1 MGKIK
6 VRKKAYLDGFYKF
19 GIFVSFLLV
28 TVLSVWLYSPVI
40 LSHADESAGAQVD
53 VNVGSVISLV
63 LDTNELN
70 FHLKPKSSEAVS
82 QEQTV
87 TATVHTNHLYGY
99 QLYFSSVDNDTDMTS
114 TTSTDVIESLSSTN
128 SALDVPSGSDGI
140 WGYSKNGNDNSWNP
154 IPTLSNPASVK
165 RSFYPNGNNDSNT
178 TLHLGIAA
186 KSSLDA
192 GTYSKNVE
200 FSAVVGDIIDSSSFG
215 NIVQM
220 QQMTPSICANAEVGA
235 AAILQDSRDGETY
248 IIQKFDDN
256 QCWMTQDL
264 RLEGPIT
271 LTSAES
277 DVVTD
282 FALPS
287 AMAAGGYSWTESYD
301 AAVSKKLN
309 NPVGMEGIGYNYYAA
324 SAGSVSGTPN
334 HNSATASLCPKGW
347 KLPSKTQWT
356 TFLSANG
363 ITNDESGY
371 NIITSA
377 PFSFSRASSM
387 YSFYNNSSS
396 SAVTGEY
403 WSSTDW
409 SSSSTDGKY
418 NATLRVSLSGSNYSV
433 TDYLHDRDDAGF
445 VRCVANLVDAVN

>member
-6 VRKKAYLDGFYKF
+6 VQKKAYLDGFYKF

-28 TVLSVWLYSPVI
+28 TVFSVWLYSPVI

-114 TTSTDVIESLSSTN
+114 TTSADVIESLSSAN

-140 WGYSKNGNDNSWNP
+140 WGYSKTGNDNSWNP

-165 RSFYPNGNNDSNT
+165 RLFYPNGNNDSNT

-200 FSAVVGDIIDSSSFG
+200 FSAVVGDVIDSSSFG

-220 QQMTPSICANAEVGA
+220 QQMTPNICTNAEAGA
-235 AAILQDSRDGETY
+235 STILQDSRDGNTY
-248 IIQKFDDN
+248 TIQKFGDN

-277 DVVTD
+277 DVATD
-282 FALPS
+282 FNLPAPLS
-287 AMAAGGYSWTESYD
+287 SWTESD
-301 AAVSKKLN
+301 TAAISVAHPAFS
-309 NPVGMEGIGYNYYAA
+309 GTEGLGYNFYAA
-324 SAGSVSGTPN
+324 SAGTI
-334 HNSATASLCPKGW
+334 SASETNTESTYSICPKGW
-347 KLPSKTQWT
+347 TLPSSNQWNN
-356 TFLSANG
+356 FLSANEITSDAAG
-363 ITNDESGY
+363 ITKVSNPPFNFTFENSIYSYSNY
-371 NIITSA
+371 NGST
-377 PFSFSRASSM
+377 
-387 YSFYNNSSS
+387 YS
-396 SAVTGEY
+396 SAY
-403 WSSTDW
+403 WSSAKGFT
-409 SSSSTDGKY
+409 STSNNLTSY
-418 NATLRVSLSGSNYSV
+418 YRRVLESRNDSNPFISMYIHAYKHAGSI
-433 TDYLHDRDDAGF
+433 
-445 VRCVANLVDAVN
+445 RCVANLVDAAN